1 MAYTSSLD
9 KKYYNS
15 EDFIVVDFDD
25 EYFYLKTP
33 KKDTIKID
41 IKFTNHF
48 KPLYAMTVHKA
59 QGMTIN
65 KPYSIYEYDRMKHD
79 MLYVALT
86 RTSKEEY
93 VNFCNIKI
101 NRQRTGYIYR
111 YSYNNKSYIGC
122 TTDIEKRKED
132 HKTNAT
138 YKFGRAIQEIGYD
151 NFQFEVLDKI
161 KFNDWNELYE
171 VEDEYIIKFD
181 SINNG
186 HNTRRNKKDI
196 HI

>member
-1 MAYTSSLD
+1 MAYTSSLN

-25 EYFYLKTP
+25 DYFYLKTP

-65 KPYSIYEYDRMKHD
+65 KSYAIYEYDRMKHD

-86 RTSKEEY
+86 RTSKE
-93 VNFCNIKI
+93 
-101 NRQRTGYIYR
+101 
-111 YSYNNKSYIGC
+111 
-122 TTDIEKRKED
+122 
-132 HKTNAT
+132 
-138 YKFGRAIQEIGYD
+138 
-151 NFQFEVLDKI
+151 
-161 KFNDWNELYE
+161 
-171 VEDEYIIKFD
+171 
-181 SINNG
+181 
-186 HNTRRNKKDI
+186 
-196 HI
+196 